1 MTCDCRRKARV
12 PSLMVGARPD
22 PGGRGGRGPG
32 LAPNRTNRK
41 SEIAC
46 CHAPPGSPLHPCPT
60 SPHAPPPPISCLAT
74 RNSQLESQHPPHAT
88 RVAERT
94 PSPAAA
100 GEWAGGEGLPSGALR
115 TSPVVG
121 WAAAGLDRLRTNR
134 SLSGRGSRAGAGAA
148 WAGVTSQRA
157 MTVAPLGE
165 GIVPRAPR
173 CRSLYVVGSGEDGW
187 GAGGQRPLPS
197 GEDDEAA
204 AAGGVDPGA

>member
-1 MTCDCRRKARV
+1 
-12 PSLMVGARPD
+12 MVGARPD

-88 RVAERT
+88 RSQNAPPLPQRRERGQGVRGYR
-94 PSPAAA
+94 PAHF
-100 GEWAGGEGLPSGALR
+100 ALR
-115 TSPVVG
+115 RWWG
-121 WAAAGLDRLRTNR
+121 GAAAGLDRLRRIR
-134 SLSGRGSRAGAGAA
+134 SLSGRGSRAGPGAA
-148 WAGVTSQRA
+148 WARVTSQRA